1 MDINKIYLG
10 DCIEIMKGIDDKSI
24 DMVNCDLP
32 YGITDC
38 KWDVVIP
45 FDALW
50 KQYLRVIKDN
60 GAIVLTA
67 NQPFTTDLIN
77 SNRKYF
83 RYEWIWE
90 KSKASGFLNAKKM
103 PNKAHENILI
113 FYKKPPLYNPQ
124 KYKVDEL
131 FLRRKRL
138 IRKSASGNV
147 FNIKR
152 KETIYEDSGERYPIS
167 VLPISS
173 VGGVEHPTQKPVL
186 LYEYLIKTYTNE
198 NDLILDNC
206 AGSGTTGVACINT
219 NRNYFLIE
227 KEEKYFETAK
237 RRIAGAI
244 KRKEFERIKLS
255 I

>member
-50 KQYLRVIKDN
+50 KQYLRVMKDN